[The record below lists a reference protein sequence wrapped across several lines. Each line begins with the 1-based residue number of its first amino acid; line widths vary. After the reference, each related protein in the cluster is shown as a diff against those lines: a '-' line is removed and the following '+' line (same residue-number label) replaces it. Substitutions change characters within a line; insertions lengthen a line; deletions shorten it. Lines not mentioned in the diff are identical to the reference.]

1 MHCSTPPIKLPSN
14 RNPGPSRPW
23 ITKELLSSIKEKH
36 KKYRIYLKHKSDNN
50 WRQFTTIRNNVTT
63 LLRNAKSVFVQ
74 STSTNTQRNTRLHH
88 IMKCFKQKATTPI
101 PDLYHPHTR
110 LPQRRMRRIYSTTSS
125 FNKVNNLSQTALQ
138 LHRPS
143 TPHQS

>member
-14 RNPGPSRPW
+14 RATGPSRPW

-74 STSTNTQRNTRLHH
+74 STSTNTQRNTL
-88 IMKCFKQKATTPI
+88 
-101 PDLYHPHTR
+101 PH
-110 LPQRRMRRIYSTTSS
+110 LPSHQSGFRQHDGTE
-125 FNKVNNLSQTALQ
+125 LQ
-138 LHRPS
+138 LARLVHQISAARDSGESVLACLIS
-143 TPHQS
+143 T